1 MIAVIVKEKNINK
14 NNLKIII
21 NRVNKQL
28 NSIEKIKKYILA
40 KKPLTYE
47 DGLVTQTQKVKRDKV
62 HDFFSHEINGLY
74 K

>member
-1 MIAVIVKEKNINK
+1 M
-14 NNLKIII
+14 
-21 NRVNKQL
+21 
-28 NSIEKIKKYILA
+28 KKYILA